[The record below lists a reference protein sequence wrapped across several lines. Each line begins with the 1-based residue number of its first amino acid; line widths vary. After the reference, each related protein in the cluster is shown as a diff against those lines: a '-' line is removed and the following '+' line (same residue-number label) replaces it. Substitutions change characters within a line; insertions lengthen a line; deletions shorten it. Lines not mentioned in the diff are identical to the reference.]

1 MGGRLGMTQSHGA
14 KLSFMG
20 RVWEKARE
28 HASNAVVGGAILV
41 VTGFTPEHWVAEI
54 LHALHLSDVRA
65 QWPSFIDGRLL
76 VLSAG
81 VAIIVGD
88 MLWRKHRA
96 GTPVAALAPAA
107 VAPPS
112 TSIPAEIAA
121 PDALPLP
128 TKPSIAVLPFEN
140 ISGDAEQDYFADG
153 MVEDIIT
160 ALSRFRNLFVIA
172 RNSSFTYKGRA
183 VDIKQV
189 GRELGV
195 RYVLEGSVRKVA
207 NKVRITVQLSDALS
221 GHHIWAER
229 YDRDLT
235 DIFAVQD
242 EITEHVAG
250 AIEPEVL
257 KIEGERFLSR
267 GATNLSAWDMV
278 RQGTWYFHQ
287 VTPAGHKRARELFR
301 EAIKL
306 DSNIPDTHI
315 WLARVCAG
323 IAAFGW
329 SEDPQNDLREGLRA
343 ARLAIQLD
351 EKDPYSH
358 YALAIISVFS
368 DALDQ
373 AVRAAEEAVEISPS
387 FALGYF
393 VLGVG
398 RLFSGN
404 APGAVD
410 SFERALRLNPY
421 DPQNFVFIQLQA
433 LAYYFADQHGKALQA
448 AARASN
454 IRPAWLPTLETLAVC
469 YARLDRMEE
478 ARACVMQ
485 MREIEK
491 PKGDLL
497 ALLKKHNPQWAE
509 VMAAMLRKASGQ
521 D

>member
-1 MGGRLGMTQSHGA
+1 MTQSQGA
-14 KLSFMG
+14 KLHFIG
-20 RVWEKARE
+20 RVLEKARE
-28 HASNAVVGGAILV
+28 HASNAAVGGAILV
-41 VTGFTPEHWVAEI
+41 ITGFTPEHWVAKI
-54 LHALHLSDVRA
+54 LHALHLSDVRSQLPA
-65 QWPSFIDGRLL
+65 FIDGRLL

-81 VAIIVGD
+81 VAVIVGD
-88 MLWRKHRA
+88 VLWRKHRA
-96 GTPVAALAPAA
+96 GKPVPGLASAAM
-107 VAPPS
+107 APPNK
-112 TSIPAEIAA
+112 SIPAESLAANA

-128 TKPSIAVLPFEN
+128 PKPSIAVLPFEN
-140 ISGDAEQDYFADG
+140 MSGDTEQDYFADG

-183 VDIKQV
+183 VDIKQI

-195 RYVLEGSVRKVA
+195 RYLLEGSVRKVA
-207 NKVRITVQLSDALS
+207 NKVRITALLSDASS
-221 GHHIWAER
+221 GHQIWAER
-229 YDRDLT
+229 YDRDLV

-242 EITEHVAG
+242 DITEHVAG

-257 KIEGERFLSR
+257 KIEGERVLSR

-301 EAIKL
+301 EAINL
-306 DSNIPDTHI
+306 DSKIPDSHI
-315 WLARVCAG
+315 WLARVSAG
-323 IAAFGW
+323 IVAFGW
-329 SEDPQNDLREGLRA
+329 SESPQNDLHEGLQA
-343 ARLAIQLD
+343 ARIAIQLD
-351 EKDPYSH
+351 EKDPYSQ
-358 YALAIISVFS
+358 YALAIISVFN

-404 APGAVD
+404 ALGAID

-433 LAYYFADQHGKALQA
+433 LAYYFSDQIDKALQA
-448 AARASN
+448 ATRASK
-454 IRPAWLPTLETLAVC
+454 IRPTWLPTLETLAVC
-469 YARLDRMEE
+469 YARLDRREE
-478 ARACVMQ
+478 AHASVMH
-485 MREIEK
+485 MLKIEK

-497 ALLKKHNPQWAE
+497 ALLKQHNPQWAKA
-509 VMAAMLRKASGQ
+509 MAAMLRKASGQ